1 MKKMN
6 VPSLMILAVIIFV
19 LPRVLPNL
27 GGGRQPNPTD
37 VPANQQLVRGLVG
50 NWPPVDLSG
59 STGLA
64 EDMTAGNYMVIFD
77 GSGSMEGS
85 KLRDAKEAVSI
96 LTTEIPEADNLGLI
110 VFSEN
115 GIRIVSELGRGQQNR
130 EAFSRDLQSVR
141 AGGNTPLGQAIEVG
155 IDRLEQQ
162 ARRQSTSGSHY
173 TLLII
178 TDGEATDA
186 DALIST
192 MNRMLPTTRP
202 PVSPIVF
209 QTIGFQIDERHIL
222 NQPGRTLYTSAQDG
236 DALREAISNVVVEA
250 QTFSPG
256 DSTFGEN

>member
-1 MKKMN
+1 MKKN
-6 VPSLMILAVIIFV
+6 VPLLVILAVVIFV
-19 LPRVLPNL
+19 LPRVLPNFSGNRRPDPL
-27 GGGRQPNPTD
+27 RTTP
-37 VPANQQLVRGLVG
+37 NQQLVRGLVG
-50 NWPPVDLSG
+50 DWPPVDPSG
-59 STGLA
+59 SIGLA

-77 GSGSMEGS
+77 GSGSMEGN

-96 LTTEIPEADNLGLI
+96 LTTEIPDTDNLGLI

-115 GIRIVSELGRGQQNR
+115 GIRVVSELGRGQQNR
-130 EAFSRDLQSVR
+130 DTFNRDLQSVR

-186 DALIST
+186 DALMST

-222 NQPGRTLYTSAQDG
+222 NQPGRTLYTSAQDAN
-236 DALREAISNVVVEA
+236 ALQEAISNVVVEA